1 MNQPPDN
8 PIGLHAPRP
17 ARAPWWSRSGIAAVV
32 IALSML
38 LGFQSPDL
46 SGTGRAVA
54 AAQTAPA
61 LVAGESRDYAEGAVE
76 EIRKV
81 LELKAL
87 GFTIAEIRAAVGP
100 HSEDREVCRIAA
112 DKVHAL
118 EAEIRRLSEVLKA
131 VKESRRECGC
141 DREPRIR
148 TIKGRSA

>member
-1 MNQPPDN
+1 MR
-8 PIGLHAPRP
+8 IGQLAAAAGVTVQTVRYYERRGLVTPP
-17 ARAPWWSRSGIAAVV
+17 ARRDSGY
-32 IALSML
+32 
-38 LGFQSPDL
+38 
-46 SGTGRAVA
+46 
-54 AAQTAPA
+54 
-61 LVAGESRDYAEGAVE
+61 RDYAEGAVD

-87 GFTIAEIRAAVGP
+87 GFTIAEIRAAVAP
-100 HSEDREVCRIAA
+100 HPEDREVCRIAA

-141 DREPRIR
+141 DREPRFE

>member
-1 MNQPPDN
+1 MR
-8 PIGLHAPRP
+8 IGQLARAAGVTVQTVRYYERRGLVTPP
-17 ARAPWWSRSGIAAVV
+17 ARRDSGY
-32 IALSML
+32 
-38 LGFQSPDL
+38 
-46 SGTGRAVA
+46 
-54 AAQTAPA
+54 
-61 LVAGESRDYAEGAVE
+61 RDYAEGAVE

-131 VKESRRECGC
+131 VKESRRECGW
-141 DREPRIR
+141 DRESRFQ